1 MDPDTKIGGVGGRF
15 PATRASAVL
24 GVRSKDPSERE
35 RALDTLVAAYWK
47 PVYTHLRL
55 RWRLDNEDAKDLT
68 QGFFARALEQESL
81 AGYEPSRGT
90 FRTFLRV
97 CVDRFASNEHVAGK
111 RLKRGGGAEHLSLD
125 FDAAELEVAALARD
139 PARSPDEQ
147 FEREWARSLFALGLA
162 ELEQVENAAGRTL
175 AIELFRRY
183 DLEADGPERRP
194 TYQQLAEELGITAT
208 QVTNHLHAIRQRLR
222 EILLE
227 RLRAI
232 TADEREFETEA
243 RALFGPR

>member
-24 GVRSKDPSERE
+24 GVRSHDPSERE

-97 CVDRFASNEHVAGK
+97 CVDRFAANEHVAGK

-125 FDAAELEVAALARD
+125 FDAAELEL
-139 PARSPDEQ
+139 
-147 FEREWARSLFALGLA
+147 
-162 ELEQVENAAGRTL
+162 AAGRTL
-175 AIELFRRY
+175 ALDLFRCY
-183 DLEADGPERRP
+183 DLQAEGPERRP
-194 TYQQLAEELGITAT
+194 TYQQLAEEMGITVT

-222 EILLE
+222 EILLA

-232 TADEREFETEA
+232 TVDEREFESEA